1 MFIWTGSTG
10 SNSLFLREVC
20 LLVFFWSIAW
30 SFCHHSWVLRMSMS
44 TVSFLAQLDAGILWI
59 LFFYKKRQFVL
70 WTQLIQFRNWNQCA
84 IWWKW
89 GKKFCSQGKNN
100 ICKLILKS
108 IFLSLII
115 VSIHNQ
121 WNNIA
126 NQPVINNQFVCP
138 LV

>member
-1 MFIWTGSTG
+1 
-10 SNSLFLREVC
+10 
-20 LLVFFWSIAW
+20 
-30 SFCHHSWVLRMSMS
+30 MS

-138 LV
+138 LVESKTSFPCKGLSNFGPFLRVQHLSPDVNHCICQVLT